1 MVRLRNLLPHDS
13 KLRRNRRV
21 LLNIHVSFFAWI
33 LEFILGVL
41 GVLVFI
47 FMPFYS
53 SRVVQVLLL
62 ALYSIFVPG
71 AYLIQDSD
79 LKSFIVESKF
89 YILFANFIA
98 NNYMNQIIP
107 KDPNTQYPRKSNGD
121 IGEKQKNQSLE
132 KE

>member
-41 GVLVFI
+41 GVLAFF
-47 FMPFYS
+47 FMPFNS
-53 SRVVQVLLL
+53 SRVVRVLLC

-79 LKSFIVESKF
+79 LKTVIVESKF
-89 YILFANFIA
+89 YILFANIVA
-98 NNYMNQIIP
+98 HHYMNQIIP
-107 KDPNTQYPRKSNGD
+107 KDPGTQYS
-121 IGEKQKNQSLE
+121 
-132 KE
+132 